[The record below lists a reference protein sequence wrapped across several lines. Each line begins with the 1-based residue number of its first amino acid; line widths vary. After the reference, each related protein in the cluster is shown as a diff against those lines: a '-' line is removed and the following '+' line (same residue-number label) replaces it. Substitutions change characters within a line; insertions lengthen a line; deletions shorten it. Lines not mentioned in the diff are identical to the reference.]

1 MYTCPLQVHLTLTD
15 NYCLHCCY
23 WLRPAAFTTRGHVV
37 RALLEAI
44 CFQSRDVLEAMM
56 LDTAMHRASS
66 MARGLSGALDDEQQ
80 QQECGTGL
88 SNGSSSS
95 PRLAV
100 VAAAAAADLA
110 PQGEEQPAAAAV
122 ANGNSRSPQKQQQ
135 QGSGFSATL
144 NVLRVDGGASHNDLL
159 MQLQV
164 GALTAGVVYLVIT
177 LPTSSMHGATK

>member
-1 MYTCPLQVHLTLTD
+1 L
-15 NYCLHCCY
+15 
-23 WLRPAAFTTRGHVV
+23 LRPAAFTTRAHVV

-66 MARGLSGALDDEQQ
+66 LARGLSGALADEQEQ
-80 QQECGTGL
+80 EQQECSTGL
-88 SNGSSSS
+88 SNGSSGS

-100 VAAAAAADLA
+100 VAAAAAAADLA

-122 ANGNSRSPQKQQQ
+122 ANGNSSSPQKQKRQ
-135 QGSGFSATL
+135 QGSGFSAML

-164 GALTAGVVYLVIT
+164 
-177 LPTSSMHGATK
+177 